1 MVDDPVAVAVIGPV
15 IGDLGIGVGH
25 VTGIETVKA
34 RHVKMASRMESVL
47 LIAFTEV
54 IARMSWIAVSK
65 AMYSVHLGASS
76 LALAAIAGKTRFTS
90 SVVEMLLI
98 ENWIMLATI
107 V

>member
-1 MVDDPVAVAVIGPV
+1 
-15 IGDLGIGVGH
+15 
-25 VTGIETVKA
+25 
-34 RHVKMASRMESVL
+34 
-47 LIAFTEV
+47 
-54 IARMSWIAVSK
+54 MSWIVVSK

-76 LALAAIAGKTRFTS
+76 LVLAAIAGKTRFTS